1 MLTYNKRKILDFIGL
16 GIGIWFWVEAVKGI
30 LQLMGVQASNHA
42 VFMVTGSFDNPGPFG
57 GFLAVVGTIAIT
69 YLITNRDRCSS
80 AAKYS
85 CISIAALLVPL
96 IYDGKVYFG
105 DTLLTSY
112 IFSSNWYFFGG
123 DNVLN
128 SQDSRYL
135 GLIPEEYIIGLVP

>member
-1 MLTYNKRKILDFIGL
+1 MIDIFQYLPLFLIIRLLLTYNKRKILDFIGL

-57 GFLAVVGTIAIT
+57 G
-69 YLITNRDRCSS
+69 
-80 AAKYS
+80 
-85 CISIAALLVPL
+85 
-96 IYDGKVYFG
+96 
-105 DTLLTSY
+105 
-112 IFSSNWYFFGG
+112 